1 MVVFFLVR
9 FFRDSGGILC
19 ELRRK
24 NSWEQCQRE
33 CTHEMTGSFFI
44 ADSPFSCKR

>member
-1 MVVFFLVR
+1 MVVFFHVR

-24 NSWEQCQRE
+24 NSWEQCQQEYTRNDWKFL
-33 CTHEMTGSFFI
+33 HNRF
-44 ADSPFSCKR
+44 PFPV